1 MATCVCKQ
9 VTDCPSIFI
18 MHNGLSVHNPVNVDA
33 HNIYLYLT
41 RDYHGIFDIS
51 YNERKLVWLNSQGF
65 CPINFERIELLR
77 LHSYDDAIEERKEER
92 SMKDV
97 ELIGIREQNLHS
109 MQDYVEGLIMILSI
123 NDDVGHLKDVIA
135 PIVADWPGQ
144 LFIRK
149 ALTYLFKNHPSI
161 PQEIVNFL
169 PIIGPLHVS
178 LNSREQV
185 IKTYHFLF
193 EKFFHF
199 VFGDKKVLAKKPK
212 PWRINLLLELINCGW
227 KKIRTE
233 VINKFGDV
241 CKDIEYRMI
250 IDLLDNIVPTVLD
263 VYAILFQS
271 GSFDQYLESI
281 FRIWTFALRWKRHN
295 YNKAPLVFLSDV
307 FYWKDIKHPFFEAI
321 KNYLVNFNDYY
332 VENMHSRLRANI
344 SPTSSTENII
354 KHAYVISKCIFN
366 CY

>member
-9 VTDCPSIFI
+9 VTNCQPIFI
-18 MHNGLSVHNPVNVDA
+18 EHNGLSVHNPANIDA
-33 HNIYLYLT
+33 NNICLYLN

-51 YNERKLVWLNSQGF
+51 YNERKLMWLNSKEF
-65 CPINFERIELLR
+65 CPINFERIELLT

-92 SMKDV
+92 SMKGV
-97 ELIGIREQNLHS
+97 ELIGIREQSLHS
-109 MQDYVEGLIMILSI
+109 MQDYIEGLIMMILSI
-123 NDDVGHLKDVIA
+123 NNDVSHLKNVIA

-161 PQEIVNFL
+161 PKEIISFL

-185 IKTYHFLF
+185 IKTYYFLF

-212 PWRINLLLELINCGW
+212 PWRIDLLLELINCGW

-233 VINKFGDV
+233 VMNKFGDI
-241 CKDIEYRMI
+241 CKDIEYRMA

-263 VYAILFQS
+263 VYAILFRS
-271 GSFDQYLESI
+271 GSFDQYLETI
-281 FRIWTFALRWKRHN
+281 FRIWTFALRWKRRN

-307 FYWKDIKHPFFEAI
+307 FYWKDIKHPFLEAI
-321 KNYLVNFNDYY
+321 KNHLVNFNDYY

-354 KHAYVISKCIFN
+354 KHAYVVSKCIS
-366 CY
+366 